1 MAFRQYPDNLAVDVI
16 LAGAPHVAGL
26 GPITPDENQQLQIIR
41 VQIFKRG
48 LQPTVRM
55 RVNAYVDDVL
65 QATSED
71 VLVST
76 IEDLYPSTDNF
87 YGWVCFTFSP
97 RFNLNASDP
106 TRFELELENYVYA
119 DDVYIGPVRD
129 WPVTMGFNSDPGSVN
144 DAPIAIEL
152 YGAI

>member
-1 MAFRQYPDNLAVDVI
+1 MAFRQYPDNLAVNVI
-16 LAGAPHVAGL
+16 LADAPHVASL

-55 RVNAYVDDVL
+55 RVNAYVSGIL
-65 QATSED
+65 QATSDD
-71 VLVST
+71 VVVGT
-76 IEDLYPSTDNF
+76 IEDLYPDMDNF
-87 YGWVCFTFSP
+87 YGWVCFTFTP
-97 RFNLNASDP
+97 RFNLNAGTP
-106 TRFELELENYVYA
+106 TTFHVELDNYVYA

-129 WPVTMGFNSDPGSVN
+129 WPVTMGFNADPGSPN
-144 DAPIAIEL
+144 TAPIALEL